1 MRRRQTRGRSRP
13 RRPYKLITTDDPE
26 LTLGDGRIRHYPTL
40 VAAANAFANTTE
52 PYRTIIY
59 DDGHHARELNAQ
71 EDALLE
77 HVCTMLGIERQ
88 DID

>member
-1 MRRRQTRGRSRP
+1 MRRRHARQRSHSP
-13 RRPYKLITTDDPE
+13 RRWKLIVTDDPTQ
-26 LTLGDGRIRHYPTL
+26 TLGEGRIRHYPTL

-59 DDGHHARELNAQ
+59 DDGHNARELNAQ